1 MKFAAYVP
9 GLLFCLC
16 LSLLGLALAQF
27 LPQLGHISLSLMLGI
42 AFANFF
48 PLKESFRVGIGF
60 SEKRLLEFSIAL
72 LGLNL
77 SYHDISFL
85 SGGTIL
91 ALVAMVAL
99 IILSSLFLGKLLGL
113 SKSLSFLIG
122 VGNAVCGSA
131 AILATSRVLDLPKKN
146 IVISIALVQF
156 LGIIALF
163 LLPFLFQ
170 NYDKN
175 FSSFMIGGSLQAMGH
190 VVAASSLL
198 DAQSANVTIA
208 VKMIRILLLTP
219 LVIGLSLYVSA
230 KRKKTDQAFS
240 LKGIL
245 PLYIVVFVFC
255 FFLTNFFALP
265 TELLSFTKAASHFL
279 FSLAMVALGSGIKI
293 SELSRGF
300 GKASLFSAA
309 LFVLQV
315 LYLMWVY

>member
-1 MKFAAYVP
+1 MKLAAYVP
-9 GLLFCLC
+9 GLFFCLC
-16 LSLLGLALAQF
+16 LSLLGLVLAQF
-27 LPQLGHISLSLMLGI
+27 LPELGHISLSLMIGI

-48 PLKESFRVGIGF
+48 PVNESLRVGIGF

-85 SGGTIL
+85 STGTIL

-99 IILSSLFLGKLLGL
+99 VILSSVFLGNLLGF

-131 AILATSRVLDLPKKN
+131 AILATSRVLDLPKKD

-163 LLPFLFQ
+163 LLPFVFH

-219 LVIGLSLYVSA
+219 LVIGLSFYVSG
-230 KRKKTDQAFS
+230 KRKNTNKSFS

-245 PLYIVVFVFC
+245 PFYIVVFVFC
-255 FFLTNFFALP
+255 VFITNFFSLHV
-265 TELLSFTKAASHFL
+265 EVLSFTKSLSHFL
-279 FSLAMVALGSGIKI
+279 FSLGMVALGSGIKL

-300 GKASLFSAA
+300 GKASFFSTV

-315 LYLMWVY
+315 AYLMFVY